1 MATNKPPAARIP
13 YFNGW
18 VVWVIIVLVPVTWYA
33 AHNIGHDP
41 GDLPVSNWWWFL
53 IWAGAFAARWAQ
65 VILIRRRVEP
75 VWNYPTVRPWSDPL
89 QTVDHEHLDMVTW
102 FAASAGH
109 TIAHAQEQLQDAA
122 MFHYVEDGY
131 EKYLRKYR
139 EAYGL

>member
-1 MATNKPPAARIP
+1 MKPQTPHIAFFDGWSIFAIIILLAVSVAA
-13 YFNGW
+13 YFN
-18 VVWVIIVLVPVTWYA
+18 IQPV
-33 AHNIGHDP
+33 
-41 GDLPVSNWWWFL
+41 GDMPRSLWWWYIGLAVFL
-53 IWAGAFAARWAQ
+53 AVIHVARYLQ
-65 VILIRRRVEP
+65 LVRRNTP
-75 VWNYPTVRPWSDPL
+75 AWNYPTVRPWSDPL

-102 FAASAGH
+102 FAASGGH